1 MSTQKWQPPKA
12 VIEHRELA
20 SKWGRQT
27 HVPAALILAVI
38 QQESGGRAA
47 AVRAEAGYLK
57 QYGATPKFVQIVKAT
72 RLMPEQVA
80 ASYGL
85 MQLMLPLAWGYMSE
99 GDKGSNAIVA
109 LLDPEKNV
117 RYGSA
122 HSAVLLKQVC
132 NCMKRNIDEDVVR
145 AVAARYNGCNLYD
158 DYADNV
164 VALWRRY
171 DKWLRGVK

>member
-1 MSTQKWQPPKA
+1 MDIWKPS
-12 VIEHRELA
+12 ELMA
-20 SKWGRQT
+20 SRVALAQKWGRLIGVQ
-27 HVPAALILAVI
+27 PALILAVV
-38 QQESGGRAA
+38 QQESGGRAG
-47 AVRAEAGYLK
+47 AVRAELGYLAK
-57 QYGATPKFVQIVKAT
+57 YGHSSKFNQIIKITGLA
-72 RLMPEQVA
+72 PAQIA

-99 GDKGSNAIVA
+99 GDKGPNAIVA
-109 LLDPEKNV
+109 LLDPENNV

-122 HSAVLLKQVC
+122 HLAVLLKQVC
-132 NCMKRNIDEDVVR
+132 SCMKRNIDEDVVR